1 MDEVA
6 NPTPPVTPIAS
17 GGKVNK
23 MLHVFRDSW
32 KSLTKLQKYQMIGV
46 LVLVLGLPTLLG
58 SIYAVKLYRSGAA
71 TPPVTPPTPSTPVP
85 ARQSICGSASISSIS
100 PARGTNITIKSSVK
114 DGMTA
119 NYFSYPVYNLDN
131 LYSPANPK
139 PVCVKTGGDY
149 TGNTA
154 NCPSGTYQ
162 LTFLDPNTTTI
173 RQTGSRTVSYAN
185 LFVTDASTGKA
196 LVHAQI
202 LAYFELGSGPFSLPD
217 PKCVVYANAVGG
229 TGTPT
234 PTPTPKPTFVPRPTC
249 PKGANCML
257 ALPPGGWCLT
267 TPTPVP
273 APTLTITTNS
283 FINGQVG
290 ISYRNFFYGEETFYT
305 TVPVPTLST
314 TNRPPGLSM
323 PSSLCGT
330 SYPTNRA
337 VSTIMAECA
346 LDGIPTTAGNYQVKV
361 TLSDN
366 VGHAISK
373 NIPIT
378 ILPAATPTVKPT
390 LTPIPRSTST
400 PTPAPYIHVLT
411 PNGGESLIVG
421 QHYTITWSA
430 GGLKSYLIDIV
441 NSLGEES
448 LINGVSAPN
457 SSYNWLVVMPAI
469 TNTGKYKIKVID
481 AYQGGTQDQSDG
493 YFTILQ
499 GTPSAT
505 IRPTPTVMPTVMPT
519 PTPQPV
525 CRLRIFGFCLIY

>member
-1 MDEVA
+1 MDEVV

-23 MLHVFRDSW
+23 MLRVFRDSW
-32 KSLTKLQKYQMIGV
+32 KSLTKPQKYQMIGV

-85 ARQSICGSASISSIS
+85 ARQSICGNASISSIS

-131 LYSPANPK
+131 LFSPANPK

-202 LAYFELGSGPFSLPD
+202 LAYFELGSGPISLPD
-217 PKCVVYANAVGG
+217 PKCVVYANAAS
-229 TGTPT
+229 GTPT
-234 PTPTPKPTFVPRPTC
+234 P
-249 PKGANCML
+249 
-257 ALPPGGWCLT
+257 

-273 APTLTITTNS
+273 APTLTITTSS
-283 FINGQVG
+283 FIQGQVG
-290 ISYRNFFYGEETFYT
+290 KSYRNFFYGEETFYNI
-305 TVPVPTLST
+305 VPVPTLST

-390 LTPIPRSTST
+390 PTPIPRSTST

>member
-1 MDEVA
+1 
-6 NPTPPVTPIAS
+6 
-17 GGKVNK
+17 
-23 MLHVFRDSW
+23 
-32 KSLTKLQKYQMIGV
+32 
-46 LVLVLGLPTLLG
+46 
-58 SIYAVKLYRSGAA
+58 
-71 TPPVTPPTPSTPVP
+71 
-85 ARQSICGSASISSIS
+85 
-100 PARGTNITIKSSVK
+100 
-114 DGMTA
+114 
-119 NYFSYPVYNLDN
+119 
-131 LYSPANPK
+131 
-139 PVCVKTGGDY
+139 
-149 TGNTA
+149 
-154 NCPSGTYQ
+154 
-162 LTFLDPNTTTI
+162 
-173 RQTGSRTVSYAN
+173 
-185 LFVTDASTGKA
+185 
-196 LVHAQI
+196 
-202 LAYFELGSGPFSLPD
+202 
-217 PKCVVYANAVGG
+217 
-229 TGTPT
+229 
-234 PTPTPKPTFVPRPTC
+234 
-249 PKGANCML
+249 
-257 ALPPGGWCLT
+257 
-267 TPTPVP
+267 
-273 APTLTITTNS
+273 
-283 FINGQVG
+283 
-290 ISYRNFFYGEETFYT
+290 
-305 TVPVPTLST
+305 
-314 TNRPPGLSM
+314 
-323 PSSLCGT
+323 
-330 SYPTNRA
+330 
-337 VSTIMAECA
+337 MAECA